1 MQVATYSWEEMLAIQ
16 GRAARQWPWH
26 RRLPT
31 LAFRGNAGM
40 GNLRRA
46 VRDAMVAWHMREV
59 ALANMSRN
67 SIGSGEGH
75 SSRSSSSSDLGTA
88 VAGSGGG
95 EDAVTG
101 NGTASAAPIFD
112 IILDENIHW
121 SKDLLGLYDH
131 CRSARWICRCFLLGR
146 GTGCLLLCL
155 RHVASAIIVCGIL
168 CTCRTPKGK

>member
-16 GRAARQWPWH
+16 GRAAREWPWH

-40 GNLRRA
+40 GNLRRT
-46 VRDAMVAWHMREV
+46 VRDAMVAWRKREV
-59 ALANMSRN
+59 AQANMSRS

-75 SSRSSSSSDLGTA
+75 SSSSSSSDLGA
-88 VAGSGGG
+88 AAAGSGGG
-95 EDAVTG
+95 EDGVPG
-101 NGTASAAPIFD
+101 NGTAAPAPVFD

-131 CRSARWICRCFLLGR
+131 CRSAQWICRCLFLLVR
-146 GTGCLLLCL
+146 GTVCLFLCL
-155 RHVASAIIVCGIL
+155 RHVASATIVGGIS
-168 CTCRTPKGK
+168 CICRTP